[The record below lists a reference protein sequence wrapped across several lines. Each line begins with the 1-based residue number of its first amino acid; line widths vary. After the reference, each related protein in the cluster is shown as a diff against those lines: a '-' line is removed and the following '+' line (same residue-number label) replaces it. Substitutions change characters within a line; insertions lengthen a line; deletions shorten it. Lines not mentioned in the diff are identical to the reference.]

1 MPIQSLDEHVAVI
14 TTRMGNNAANVS
26 SEGLESGATTAM
38 SELGWVY
45 PVTNAMKEHW
55 AVLRGIRH
63 SLFILQV
70 ESAHKFR
77 YKDIFLQNRFAH
89 YTTLIEK
96 MDKDYEKAKEDNPDL
111 FADSVFVDDESIKAM
126 VGYYIPNYSDYD
138 ELGRLK

>member
-1 MPIQSLDEHVAVI
+1 MPIQNLDEHVAII
-14 TTRMGNNAANVS
+14 TTRMGKNADNVT
-26 SEGLESGATTAM
+26 SEGLESGANTAM
-38 SELGWVY
+38 TELGWSY
-45 PVTNAMKEHW
+45 PIQVLLKEHW

-96 MDKDYEKAKEDNPDL
+96 MDKDFEKAKEDNPDL
-111 FADSVFVDDESIKAM
+111 FADAIFVDDETIKTM
-126 VGYYIPNYSDYD
+126 VGYYIPNTSDYD
-138 ELGRLK
+138 TLGRLK